1 MLLKTHPA
9 LLASLLFLMPAASP
23 QSSAAPPDLPSAI
36 GSRSKLEEA
45 RKAFAMGHAQE
56 ALQQLDSLAKLSPEP
71 AGVEQLRGF
80 IYYQQ
85 RDMVSAEAAYAKAV
99 AQDPADRESM
109 QMQGVA
115 LYSLGKPEQA
125 IPLLEKARVAVPS
138 ANVDPNYVLG
148 VCYIAVRRYDD
159 ARRAFAVQY
168 GFAPDSAPAYL
179 LAARLLLRQ
188 ENPAMAE
195 NYAHQ
200 ALALQP
206 ALPLAHLLLGEVDL
220 ARGQLPEAIAELKE
234 ERDMNPL
241 NGNVYDRLGDA
252 YVRSGDDAKA
262 QVALSQAVLLEPN
275 ASGPYILLGKVMLNQ
290 QNYLLATLYLERAA
304 SMDPGNFMAH
314 TLLGQAYRRTGR
326 LAESKQQF
334 DTAEQLQNGRKPAG
348 VAPKLAS
355 PN

>member
-1 MLLKTHPA
+1 
-9 LLASLLFLMPAASP
+9 
-23 QSSAAPPDLPSAI
+23 
-36 GSRSKLEEA
+36 LEIAQA
-45 RKAFAMGHAQE
+45 RKGFAAGHAQE
-56 ALQQLDSLAKLSPEP
+56 ALTQLEALAKLSPEP
-71 AGVEQLRGF
+71 PGVEQLRGF

-85 RDMVSAEAAYAKAV
+85 RDMVSAEAAYSRAIV
-99 AQDPADRESM
+99 QDPNDREAM
-109 QMQGVA
+109 QMRGVA
-115 LYSLGKPEQA
+115 LYSLGRPAEA
-125 IPLLEKARVAVPS
+125 IPLLEKAHTAIPS

-159 ARRAFAVQY
+159 ARHAFAIQY

-195 NYAHQ
+195 NYARQ
-200 ALALQP
+200 ALILQRSI
-206 ALPLAHLLLGEVDL
+206 PLAHLLLGEVDL

-252 YVRSGDDAKA
+252 YVRAGDDTQA

-275 ASGPYILLGKVMLNQ
+275 ATGPYILLGKVMINQ
-290 QNYLLATLYLERAA
+290 QNYLLAILYLERAVT
-304 SMDPGNFMAH
+304 MDPGNYMAH

-326 LAESKQQF
+326 TEDSRKEF
-334 DTAEQLQNGRKPAG
+334 DTADRIENGRKPQAT
-348 VAPKLAS
+348 KLS
-355 PN
+355 NPN

>member
-1 MLLKTHPA
+1 MLVKPYPL
-9 LLASLLFLMPAASP
+9 LLASLLCIVPAAAQ
-23 QSSAAPPDLPSAI
+23 QSSAPSPNQPSAPDSQAEI
-36 GSRSKLEEA
+36 TQA
-45 RKAFAMGHAQE
+45 RKAFAAGHAQE
-56 ALQQLDSLAKLSPEP
+56 ALLQLDALAKLNPEP

-85 RDMVSAEAAYAKAV
+85 RDMVSAEAAYARAV
-99 AQDPADRESM
+99 AQDPSDRESM

-115 LYSLGKPEQA
+115 LYSLGRPAEA
-125 IPLLEKARVAVPS
+125 IPLLEKARTAVPS

-159 ARRAFAVQY
+159 ARHAFALQY

-195 NYAHQ
+195 SYARQ
-200 ALALQP
+200 AIALQP
-206 ALPLAHLLLGEVDL
+206 SIPLAHLLLGEVDL

-241 NGNVYDRLGDA
+241 NGSVYDRLGDA

-275 ASGPYILLGKVMLNQ
+275 ATGPYILLGKVMLNQ
-290 QNYLLATLYLERAA
+290 QNYLLAILYLQRAVT
-304 SMDPGNFMAH
+304 MDPGNYMAH

-326 LAESKQQF
+326 AADSRKEF
-334 DTAEQLQNGRKPAG
+334 DTADQIQNGRKPQAT
-348 VAPKLAS
+348 KLSS